1 MLIEIIK
8 KSTKSQ
14 IIFQNEMLGNEKKL
28 YDELPTYPPKK
39 RYFSD
44 LMDRMF
50 ICY

>member
-1 MLIEIIK
+1 
-8 KSTKSQ
+8 
-14 IIFQNEMLGNEKKL
+14 MLGNEKKL

-50 ICY
+50 ICNQNNYIYMITSRTVYQFL